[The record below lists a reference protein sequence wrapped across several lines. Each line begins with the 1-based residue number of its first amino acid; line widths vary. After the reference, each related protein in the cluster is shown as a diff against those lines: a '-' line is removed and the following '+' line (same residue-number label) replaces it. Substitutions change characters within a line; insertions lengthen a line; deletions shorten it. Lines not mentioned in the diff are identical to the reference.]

1 MARIKNTKTLVVID
15 LEATCWDKDE
25 LVHPVSE
32 IIEIGVCPLN
42 LQTLEIGQKHSIMVK
57 PEHGKI
63 SKFCTDLTTITQEM
77 VDTQG
82 IPLKEALVK
91 LYSLYNLRE
100 MVWASWG
107 DYDRKQFERDTKAKG
122 IPFNYFSHMN
132 LKTILTAEYGWDR
145 QYGMDELLEMF
156 NLELIGTHH
165 RGSDDAGNIARIY
178 QQHLARFRNLLK
190 LVPIL
195 NPKPIQ

>member
-1 MARIKNTKTLVVID
+1 MARVKNTKTLVVID
-15 LEATCWDKDE
+15 LEATCWEKTDTD
-25 LVHPVSE
+25 HPESE

-42 LQTLEIGQKHSIMVK
+42 LQTLEVGQKHSIMVK
-57 PEHGKI
+57 PEQGKI

-82 IPLKEALVK
+82 IPLKEALAK
-91 LYSLYNLRE
+91 LYSLYDLRE

-122 IPFNYFSHMN
+122 LPFNYFSHMN

-145 QYGMDELLEMF
+145 QYGMDETLKMF
-156 NLELIGTHH
+156 HLQMEGTHH
-165 RGSDDAGNIARIY
+165 RGSDDAYNIARIY
-178 QQHLARFRNLLK
+178 REHVARLRNLLK
-190 LVPIL
+190 MVPIL
-195 NPKPIQ
+195 TPNPIQ